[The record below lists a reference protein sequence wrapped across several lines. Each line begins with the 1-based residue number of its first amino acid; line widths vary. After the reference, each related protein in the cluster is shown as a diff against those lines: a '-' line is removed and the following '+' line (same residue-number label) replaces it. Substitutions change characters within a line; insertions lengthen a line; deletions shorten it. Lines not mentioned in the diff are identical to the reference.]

1 MAYTQTARHHHHP
14 NLMINGNPL
23 NILPVT
29 DHQQKSVGVILPQP
43 LLKRIQLHGTDHQ
56 GQFFFLIWAE
66 QGCGAGFERSSQ
78 LLESASNVACFAQA
92 RWRGRKE
99 PAHLKNGY
107 QALTGKLAVHNGKR
121 SDIELIHDFQGFTGT
136 GVGGDLN
143 DLGLHDIAYS
153 GSHISHE
160 PRRGYP
166 EFTQDKLN
174 PIIDVS
180 TSGSDGIWHT
190 YLPFEVS
197 IGNGRANAIHVWVAM
212 SDDE

>member
-1 MAYTQTARHHHHP
+1 MAP
-14 NLMINGNPL
+14 IIGS
-23 NILPVT
+23 ILP
-29 DHQQKSVGVILPQP
+29 DLGGARMRCWLSVLATPRVHRMLRVSRRRDG
-43 LLKRIQLHGTDHQ
+43 
-56 GQFFFLIWAE
+56 E
-66 QGCGAGFERSSQ
+66 E
-78 LLESASNVACFAQA
+78 
-92 RWRGRKE
+92 KE

-107 QALTGKLAVHNGKR
+107 QALTGKLTVHNGKR

-136 GVGGDLN
+136 GVGGDLD

-153 GSHISHE
+153 GAHISHE

-180 TSGSDGIWHT
+180 TSGSDGIRHT